1 MKLNDNLAVSG
12 NAEDAEYTDERRLIF
27 FSVQIGEALYFLRA
41 SAPVCVV
48 CVLLIQPAKFPFIS
62 VLLLNKNKCQI
73 PAFTPHLW
81 GTIPYA
87 HDWRMTYPPGR
98 VL

>member
-1 MKLNDNLAVSG
+1 MIIYLSQGTQKTQNTQM
-12 NAEDAEYTDERRLIF
+12 NAD
-27 FSVQIGEALYFLRA
+27 LYFSADRRSPLFSANLCARLRHLR
-41 SAPVCVV
+41 SPN
-48 CVLLIQPAKFPFIS
+48 QPAKFPFIS